1 MDTKEK
7 IFSLESKMLCGNNIR
22 REIFRMHPVAGPIR
36 NFEIIPP
43 HTDEIAKAILD
54 SAYQVHTIL
63 GPGLLETVY
72 EACMVHQLNLRKII
86 VKSQITLPVIYK
98 GIEVDSGYRLDM
110 IVDDCIIVEIKSTD
124 GINPV
129 HCSQLLTYLKLTNKR
144 LGLLLNFN
152 VVHMRDGI
160 KRIIN

>member
-1 MDTKEK
+1 MRPAMGK
-7 IFSLESKMLCGNNIR
+7 N
-22 REIFRMHPVAGPIR
+22 R
-36 NFEIIPP
+36 NFDIIPP
-43 HTDEIAKAILD
+43 HTEEIVITILD
-54 SAYQVHTIL
+54 SAYQVHTKI

-72 EACMVHQLNLRKII
+72 EACMVHELNLGKIV
-86 VKSQITLPVIYK
+86 VKSQLTLPVIYK

-110 IVDDCIIVEIKSTD
+110 LVDDCIIVEIKTTD

-160 KRIIN
+160 KRIVN